1 MKKYI
6 FPIIISLSALSVSA
20 SAAFY
25 SVYGLS
31 KLFSGASLAIIIM
44 ASSLEVSKIVIA
56 SLLHQYWKTLNS
68 LLKIY
73 LVIALVALMGITSA
87 GVYGF
92 LTNSYQLTSNQ
103 SKIVDSQVEIIQ
115 NKKSYFITGVKRT
128 ESQISNKSN
137 RISTLSNLRTQQ
149 EVRLDSLYNKGWYN
163 SARKTEILIKEANN
177 DIKSLESEVDSLTS
191 YITSLQD
198 SINIIDIQVLNL
210 HNDNTAAAELGP
222 LKYIA
227 ELLGEPMDRVINWF
241 MLLIIFVFD
250 PLAIALVITANFSF
264 NKIRPKE
271 KKLYKQPTKNW
282 IDENQTVK
290 TKKGDVDNTNKKE
303 IFKVE
308 KKTNEGTIKNL
319 ENEIGR
325 VNQSGLIEKRRL
337 ENIDNIKKEI
347 QRLKKEDEDNQI
359 IY

>member
-6 FPIIISLSALSVSA
+6 FPIIIALSALSVSA

-44 ASSLEVSKIVIA
+44 ASSLEMSKIVIA
-56 SLLHQYWKTLNS
+56 SLLHQYWKTLNF
-68 LLKIY
+68 LLKTY

-103 SKIVDSQVEIIQ
+103 SKIVDSQVEIVE
-115 NKKSYFITGVKRT
+115 NKKSYFITGIERT

-163 SARKTEILIKEANN
+163 SARKTEVLIKEANN
-177 DIKSLESEVDSLTS
+177 DIKSLELEVDSLTS

-210 HNDNTAAAELGP
+210 NNDNTAAAELGP

-227 ELLGEPMDRVINWF
+227 ELLDKPMDKVINWF

-250 PLAIALVITANFSF
+250 PLAIALVITANFAF
-264 NKIRPKE
+264 DKIRPKE

-282 IDENQTVK
+282 IDENQTTK
-290 TKKGDVDNTNKKE
+290 TEKGDVGNPKKKE
-303 IFKVE
+303 VPKINT
-308 KKTNEGTIKNL
+308 KTNEKEIKNL
-319 ENEIGR
+319 ENER
-325 VNQSGLIEKRRL
+325 NKVNQSGIIEKRRV
-337 ENIDNIKKEI
+337 ETMNKINKEI

-359 IY
+359 TY